1 MHNIYIYIYEVIGH
15 VQTPKHSN
23 CMLLLMICFE
33 FLRTNFLKKHVPEST
48 PGGRQPHW
56 NQRWPCVMWRYD
68 SELVQSATPPKTNI
82 LNPNMEVWFK
92 WFSFVKQVIFRLDV
106 RFQGCIFVSCL
117 ADYNGT
123 YHESVCISLPLPGN
137 KWGRKLS
144 EFSINY
150 VLVLQNQRVMM
161 HHHSYWE
168 SVLTGFNLKLGSGRK
183 KHGICIVACCFSEP
197 VYRHEYRFFIN
208 NISINIESYCWWKKS
223 CTTWNV

>member
-1 MHNIYIYIYEVIGH
+1 M
-15 VQTPKHSN
+15 
-23 CMLLLMICFE
+23 
-33 FLRTNFLKKHVPEST
+33 
-48 PGGRQPHW
+48 
-56 NQRWPCVMWRYD
+56 
-68 SELVQSATPPKTNI
+68 
-82 LNPNMEVWFK
+82 
-92 WFSFVKQVIFRLDV
+92 FVFRGVYL
-106 RFQGCIFVSCL
+106 VSCL
-117 ADYNGT
+117 ADYTGT
-123 YHESVCISLPLPGN
+123 YLESVCISLPLPGK

-223 CTTWNV
+223 CTTWNVENPANNGINYQPQLVSRISSINSIIYTLQDISTNICQPWCCHVLNVSTVGFRM